1 MKFISPRLKIF
12 VMSHAGRCESRCR
25 GFDAQRCCTQIRT
38 HSETLRGAEAC
49 GGPGHS
55 ARKNPR
61 ILASPLSSNFLRL
74 AAAPADLPLPQ
85 NLPHGRVILTVSRW
99 LASKRCKGAEDE
111 NNAKQNR

>member
-1 MKFISPRLKIF
+1 
-12 VMSHAGRCESRCR
+12 
-25 GFDAQRCCTQIRT
+25 
-38 HSETLRGAEAC
+38 
-49 GGPGHS
+49 
-55 ARKNPR
+55 
-61 ILASPLSSNFLRL
+61 LSSNFLRL